1 MTITVKP
8 NVMEKDEVKF
18 KSAWNLAIANAEK
31 SLMETL
37 QTHLE
42 RVMAKTKKNIRTAA
56 KDAMQNI
63 QTAYDKTTAREAIE
77 ETIRSADQEWQERNR
92 NREKRRLEAA
102 NNPHPKKKAPATT
115 TKK

>member
-8 NVMEKDEVKF
+8 NVMEKEEVKF

-37 QTHLE
+37 QSHLE

-56 KDAMQNI
+56 KNAMHNI
-63 QTAYDKTTAREAIE
+63 QTAYDKT
-77 ETIRSADQEWQERNR
+77 
-92 NREKRRLEAA
+92 
-102 NNPHPKKKAPATT
+102 
-115 TKK
+115 